1 MALRATLDTRF
12 FFAYFNPATPE
23 QSEWCKSIV
32 REAGRSGSLLV
43 VSAISVAELYES
55 MGRRIGEEAVAVRV
69 ASMKTKG
76 IWLADVDESIASE
89 AGRIML
95 SQADVP
101 LADAI
106 VAATAKAFAP
116 LICTDDPHFKHLK
129 GIKVQWKE

>member
-1 MALRATLDTRF
+1 M
-12 FFAYFNPATPE
+12 
-23 QSEWCKSIV
+23 V

-55 MGRRIGEEAVAVRV
+55 MGRRIGEEEVAVRV

-129 GIKVQWKE
+129 GIRIQWKE